1 MREFGMKEKIKILLL
16 VVVVLVL
23 ATAILAWAHVR
34 RLQEDAMVL
43 ADRGRAAIAVLDEL
57 IAGVREADLDR
68 VMVTYDEAYDNP
80 SQGLWVEHL
89 RSEIDGVRVYGWEM
103 GELGAFGKAEMRE
116 QIELFLSGVESV
128 QYGKFKLALVE
139 ELPDDDTMAVRATFW
154 LRGVRSSGESFES
167 KAPFRIWIRRVGD
180 DWRIFRQEL
189 LSGETVTG
197 DGVGFTNVTSE
208 AGIDFEASKNPT
220 FETSDWRLEK
230 FNIAKYSSAGVT
242 AGDYDGDG
250 WHDIFFSNGGSARLY
265 RNRQDG
271 TFEDTTVTAGLPTDL
286 LGVNV
291 ALLADFD
298 NDGDQDLFL
307 ARFAAP
313 NLLFR
318 NEGDG
323 SFRDV
328 TPREGLSREI
338 VAVATAGD
346 YDLDGDLDIYLGRY
360 LDPRVN
366 LPTTIFYTRNGEGNT
381 LLRNDGDLRFTD
393 VTATAGV
400 GEVGLA
406 LGVAWGDYDRDGDPD
421 LYVANDFGRNALLR
435 NGGDGTFTDV
445 TVETGTGDL
454 GYGMSVEFGDIDNDG
469 DLDLYI
475 STVHSGNRWYGQAPT
490 LFNYILTSFEQGTLG
505 EDLPLYREIYQHLG
519 ERWSSAGT
527 YIIKGNS
534 LLLNDG
540 HGHFEDVAIAAN
552 ANPFGWY
559 WGSAML
565 DYDNDGLQ
573 DLYTVNGFISG
584 KTTHDF

>member
-1 MREFGMKEKIKILLL
+1 
-16 VVVVLVL
+16 
-23 ATAILAWAHVR
+23 
-34 RLQEDAMVL
+34 MVL

-57 IAGVREADLDR
+57 VAGVRGADLDR
-68 VMVTYDEAYDNP
+68 VMATYDEAYDNP
-80 SQGLWVEHL
+80 SQGRWVERL
-89 RSEIDGVRVYGWEM
+89 RSEIDGVRVSGWEM
-103 GELGAFGKAEMRE
+103 EELGAFGKAEMRE
-116 QIELFLSGVESV
+116 QIHLFLSGVESV

-180 DWRIFRQEL
+180 DWKIFRQEL

-197 DGVGFTNVTSE
+197 EGVGFTNVTSE
-208 AGIDFEASKNPT
+208 AGIEFEASKNPA
-220 FETSDWRLEK
+220 FETSEWRLEK

-250 WHDIFFSNGGSARLY
+250 WHDIFFSNGGPARLY
-265 RNRQDG
+265 RNRQNG

-286 LGVNV
+286 LGVNA
-291 ALLADFD
+291 ALLADLD

-323 SFRDV
+323 TFRDV

-338 VAVATAGD
+338 VAVASAGD

-400 GEVGLA
+400 EEVGLA

-445 TVETGTGDL
+445 TLETGTGDL
-454 GYGMSVEFGDIDNDG
+454 GYGMSAEFGDIDNDG
-469 DLDLYI
+469 DLDLYV
-475 STVHSGNRWYGQAPT
+475 SNVHSGNRWYGQAPT

-519 ERWSSAGT
+519 ERWSSVGT

-540 HGHFEDVAIAAN
+540 NGHFEDVAIAAN

-573 DLYTVNGFISG
+573 DIYTVNGFISG